1 MNPVVSPSQIRFAYV
16 RRTALQLRAC
26 GRSRQPSRSHSGA
39 LPQPSRV
46 YRIFAMN
53 ELIPLLLEGTWV
65 TVQVTFF
72 GSLLAIAAALIAA
85 FGRLSPI
92 APVRWLATAY
102 IEIFRGSS
110 LLVQLFW
117 LYFVLPMPPF
127 NVSLSA
133 FNVAVIGLGL
143 NIGAYGAE
151 VLRGAIRS
159 VHKGQ
164 FEACQALNMTAWQ
177 RARRI
182 ILPQALLAAIPP
194 GTNLLIELLKNTS
207 LVSLITLSDLAFRAR
222 QLDQATLMTLEIF
235 GLALVIYF
243 VLAQII
249 NFSLRALERR
259 LNRGRIGGS
268 LS

>member
-1 MNPVVSPSQIRFAYV
+1 
-16 RRTALQLRAC
+16 
-26 GRSRQPSRSHSGA
+26 
-39 LPQPSRV
+39 
-46 YRIFAMN
+46 MN
-53 ELIPLLLEGTWV
+53 ELLPLMLEGAWV
-65 TVQVTFF
+65 TVQITFF
-72 GSLLAIAAALIAA
+72 GSLLAIVAALIGAL
-85 FGRLSPI
+85 GRLSPI
-92 APVRWLATAY
+92 KPLRWLAIVY
-102 IEIFRGSS
+102 IEVFRGSS

-127 NVSLSA
+127 NVSMSA

-159 VHKGQ
+159 VHEGQ
-164 FEACQALNMTAWQ
+164 YEACQALNMTAGQ
-177 RARRI
+177 RLRRV

-235 GLALVIYF
+235 GLALVMYF

-249 NFSLRALERR
+249 NFSMRTLERR
-259 LNRGRIGGS
+259 LARGRMRGGMS
-268 LS
+268 

>member
-1 MNPVVSPSQIRFAYV
+1 
-16 RRTALQLRAC
+16 
-26 GRSRQPSRSHSGA
+26 
-39 LPQPSRV
+39 
-46 YRIFAMN
+46 MN
-53 ELIPLLLEGTWV
+53 ELFPLMLEGAWV

-72 GSLLAIAAALIAA
+72 GSLLAILAALVGA

-92 APVRWLATAY
+92 APLRWVAIAY
-102 IEIFRGSS
+102 IEVFRGSS

-127 NVSLSA
+127 NISLSA

-159 VHKGQ
+159 VHEGQ
-164 FEACQALNMTAWQ
+164 YEACQALNMTPWQ
-177 RARRI
+177 RAHRI

-222 QLDQATLMTLEIF
+222 QLDQATLMTMEVF
-235 GLALVIYF
+235 GLALVMYF
-243 VLAQII
+243 VLAQTI
-249 NFSLRALERR
+249 NFSMRALERR
-259 LNRGRIGGS
+259 LARGRMRGG

>member
-1 MNPVVSPSQIRFAYV
+1 MI
-16 RRTALQLRAC
+16 
-26 GRSRQPSRSHSGA
+26 
-39 LPQPSRV
+39 
-46 YRIFAMN
+46 
-53 ELIPLLLEGTWV
+53 ELLPLLLQGAWV
-65 TVQVTFF
+65 TVKVTFF
-72 GSLLAIAAALIAA
+72 GSLLAIACALIAA
-85 FGRLSPI
+85 LARLSPV
-92 APVRWLATAY
+92 APLRWLAIAY
-102 IEIFRGSS
+102 IEVFRGSS

-127 NVSLSA
+127 NIAMSA
-133 FNVAVIGLGL
+133 FAVAVVGLGL

-159 VHKGQ
+159 VHQGQ
-164 FEACQALNMTAWQ
+164 HEACQALNMTPLT
-177 RARRI
+177 RMRRI

-207 LVSLITLSDLAFRAR
+207 LVSLITLSDLAFRSR

-243 VLAQII
+243 ILAQAI
-249 NFSLRALERR
+249 NFGMRQLERR
-259 LNRGRIGGS
+259 LARGRMRGG

>member
-1 MNPVVSPSQIRFAYV
+1 M
-16 RRTALQLRAC
+16 T
-26 GRSRQPSRSHSGA
+26 
-39 LPQPSRV
+39 
-46 YRIFAMN
+46 
-53 ELIPLLLEGTWV
+53 ELLPLLLQGAWV
-65 TVQVTFF
+65 TVKVTFF
-72 GSLLAIAAALIAA
+72 GSLLAIACALTAALA
-85 FGRLSPI
+85 RLPPL
-92 APVRWLATAY
+92 APLRWLAIGY
-102 IEIFRGSS
+102 IEVFRGSS

-127 NVSLSA
+127 NLELSA
-133 FNVAVIGLGL
+133 FAVAVLGLGL

-159 VHKGQ
+159 VHQGQ
-164 FEACQALNMTAWQ
+164 HEACQALNMTPATGL
-177 RARRI
+177 RRI

-235 GLALVIYF
+235 GLALLVYF
-243 VLAQII
+243 VLAQTI
-249 NFSLRALERR
+249 NFAMRRLERH
-259 LNRGRIGGS
+259 LARGRMRGG

>member
-1 MNPVVSPSQIRFAYV
+1 
-16 RRTALQLRAC
+16 
-26 GRSRQPSRSHSGA
+26 
-39 LPQPSRV
+39 
-46 YRIFAMN
+46 MN
-53 ELIPLLLEGTWV
+53 ELLPLLLQGAWV

-72 GSLLAIAAALIAA
+72 GSLLATLAALVGA
-85 FGRLSPI
+85 FARLSPI
-92 APVRWLATAY
+92 APLRWLAITY
-102 IEIFRGSS
+102 IELFRGSS

-127 NVSLSA
+127 NVEMSA
-133 FNVAVIGLGL
+133 FQVAVIGLGL

-159 VHKGQ
+159 VHEGQ
-164 FEACQALNMTAWQ
+164 YEACLALNMTPWQ
-177 RARRI
+177 RLRRV

-222 QLDQATLMTLEIF
+222 QLDQATLQTLEIF

-243 VLAQII
+243 VLAQFI
-249 NFSLRALERR
+249 NFGMRTLERR
-259 LNRGRIGGS
+259 LARGRMRGG

>member
-1 MNPVVSPSQIRFAYV
+1 
-16 RRTALQLRAC
+16 
-26 GRSRQPSRSHSGA
+26 
-39 LPQPSRV
+39 
-46 YRIFAMN
+46 MN
-53 ELIPLLLEGTWV
+53 ELLPLLLQGAWV
-65 TVQVTFF
+65 TVKITVC
-72 GSLLAIAAALIAA
+72 GSLLAVLAALIGAM
-85 FGRLSPI
+85 GRLSPI
-92 APVRWLATAY
+92 PPLRWLAIVY
-102 IEIFRGSS
+102 IEVFRGSS

-127 NVSLSA
+127 NVTMSA

-143 NIGAYGAE
+143 NIGSYGAE

-159 VHKGQ
+159 VHEGQ
-164 FEACQALNMTAWQ
+164 YEACQALNMTPWQ
-177 RARRI
+177 RFRRV

-243 VLAQII
+243 VLAQVI
-249 NFSLRALERR
+249 NFGMRLLERR
-259 LNRGRIGGS
+259 LARGRMRGG

>member
-1 MNPVVSPSQIRFAYV
+1 
-16 RRTALQLRAC
+16 
-26 GRSRQPSRSHSGA
+26 
-39 LPQPSRV
+39 
-46 YRIFAMN
+46 MN
-53 ELIPLLLEGTWV
+53 ELLPLLLQGAWV
-65 TVQVTFF
+65 TVQVAFF
-72 GSLLAIAAALIAA
+72 GSLLAILAALIGA
-85 FGRLSPI
+85 FARLSPF
-92 APVRWLATAY
+92 APLRWLAVVY
-102 IEIFRGSS
+102 IELFRGSS

-127 NVSLSA
+127 NINMSA
-133 FNVAVIGLGL
+133 FQVAVIGLGL

-159 VHKGQ
+159 VHEGQ
-164 FEACQALNMTAWQ
+164 YEACLALNMTPWQ
-177 RARRI
+177 RLRRV

-222 QLDQATLMTLEIF
+222 QLDQATLQTLEIF

-243 VLAQII
+243 VLAQLI
-249 NFSLRALERR
+249 NLGMRALERR
-259 LNRGRIGGS
+259 LARGRMRGG

>member
-1 MNPVVSPSQIRFAYV
+1 
-16 RRTALQLRAC
+16 
-26 GRSRQPSRSHSGA
+26 
-39 LPQPSRV
+39 
-46 YRIFAMN
+46 MN
-53 ELIPLLLEGTWV
+53 ELLPLMLQGAWV
-65 TVQVTFF
+65 TVQITFF
-72 GSLLAIAAALIAA
+72 GSLLAIVAALIGAL
-85 FGRLSPI
+85 GRLSPI
-92 APVRWLATAY
+92 KPLRWLAIVY
-102 IEIFRGSS
+102 IEVFRGSS

-127 NVSLSA
+127 NIAMSA

-159 VHKGQ
+159 VHEGQ
-164 FEACQALNMTAWQ
+164 YEACQALNMTAGQ
-177 RARRI
+177 RLRRV

-235 GLALVIYF
+235 GLALVMYF

-249 NFSLRALERR
+249 NFSMRTLERR
-259 LNRGRIGGS
+259 LARGRMRGGMS
-268 LS
+268 

>member
-1 MNPVVSPSQIRFAYV
+1 
-16 RRTALQLRAC
+16 
-26 GRSRQPSRSHSGA
+26 
-39 LPQPSRV
+39 
-46 YRIFAMN
+46 MN
-53 ELIPLLLEGTWV
+53 ELIPLMLEGAWV

-72 GSLLAIAAALIAA
+72 GSLLAIAVALVAA

-92 APVRWLATAY
+92 APLRWLAIVY
-102 IEIFRGSS
+102 VEVFRGSS

-133 FNVAVIGLGL
+133 FQVAVIGLGL

-159 VHKGQ
+159 VHEGQ
-164 FEACQALNMTAWQ
+164 YEACQALNMTPWQ
-177 RARRI
+177 RTRRI

-235 GLALVIYF
+235 GLALVMYF
-243 VLAQII
+243 ILAQII
-249 NFSLRALERR
+249 NFSMRALELR
-259 LNRGRIGGS
+259 LSRGRMRGG